1 MSEDY
6 TAGAI
11 AALSAGVYHEQV
23 FVKIEFPGLTV
34 LLSDMDRN
42 EVVDGETYIGS
53 GDLGDI
59 SQIVESADMVDD
71 PISMTLSGLDTNL
84 VSELKDFT
92 HQGSRVTIKVV
103 LYDAND
109 QQIPDPITIFTG
121 IVDTM
126 GWTIDDVLIIE
137 VTVDHFLRMMFRGP
151 DGRRRMQGDQEAVFP
166 GVGDLGYEFATRL
179 TDQVPWGIPTKT
191 GTGTGPMTGG
201 GVVGAAARRMSG
213 GG

>member
-92 HQGSRVTIKVV
+92 HQGSRGTIKVV

-151 DGRRRMQGDQEAVFP
+151 DGRRRMQGDQ
-166 GVGDLGYEFATRL
+166 
-179 TDQVPWGIPTKT
+179 
-191 GTGTGPMTGG
+191 
-201 GVVGAAARRMSG
+201 
-213 GG
+213 